1 MEEKIIPDGFLGL
14 SVEDQKKYGTRN
26 YQFGYSATVRL
37 ECHGPR
43 KVRIMCPIEN
53 PESRV
58 ISAYKRVGRL
68 LKSAHRMR

>member
-37 ECHGPR
+37 ERAACSER
-43 KVRIMCPIEN
+43 SVFTRDTEF
-53 PESRV
+53 
-58 ISAYKRVGRL
+58 SA
-68 LKSAHRMR
+68 